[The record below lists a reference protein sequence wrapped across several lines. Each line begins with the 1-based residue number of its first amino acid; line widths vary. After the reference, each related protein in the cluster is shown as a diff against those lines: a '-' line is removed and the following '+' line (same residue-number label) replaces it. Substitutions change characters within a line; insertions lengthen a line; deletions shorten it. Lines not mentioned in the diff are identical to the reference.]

1 MWTFR
6 NRSKD
11 TTNVYHCN
19 LPFPRKV
26 YMKWGKKRVMVL
38 VAPWSFGSLGSMVLE
53 TSLLSRSVFCKGGAR
68 FVSLAV
74 TFFNPVHLC
83 RESDIHIT
91 AGSRRVNTQRH
102 MGTEL
107 TSVRALRLWHKNTK
121 TQTKLRLWH
130 LVHMYTQSGD
140 VVCGVRHDKTW
151 SVSDFARVHRVIR
164 WRCCYYSQP
173 VRYMG
178 SRRNLR
184 NPGSRGKFLLLA
196 LSSLTES
203 SIELEHINKYM

>member
-1 MWTFR
+1 
-6 NRSKD
+6 
-11 TTNVYHCN
+11 
-19 LPFPRKV
+19 
-26 YMKWGKKRVMVL
+26 MVKLL

-53 TSLLSRSVFCKGGAR
+53 ASLLSRSVFCKGGAR

-83 RESDIHIT
+83 TESDIHIT

-107 TSVRALRLWHKNTK
+107 TSVRALRLWH
-121 TQTKLRLWH
+121 
-130 LVHMYTQSGD
+130 LVDMYTQSGD
-140 VVCGVRHDKTW
+140 EVCGVRHDKTW

-203 SIELEHINKYM
+203 SVELEHINKFM